1 MAAPNRVNF
10 RKIPNG
16 HLHLQSFYINL
27 NLEFTKRL
35 PATKV
40 EKQLSVFFSSFGQN
54 NFLLRGRG
62 EVPPNWA
69 KDKFHQ
75 KHILLL

>member
-40 EKQLSVFFSSFGQN
+40 EKQLSVFFSCFGQN

-62 EVPPNWA
+62 EVPSNWA
-69 KDKFHQ
+69 G
-75 KHILLL
+75 